1 MIQMETILNVADNT
15 GVKVVRCIQVRGT
28 ASKKYGGVGDVV
40 VGSVRKCSPQSTLR
54 KGAKVRGVI
63 VRTKRDVVRKDGS
76 VLRFDDN
83 SIVLID
89 DNNQPVGNRIF
100 GPVARELRYRNFM
113 RIISLAPEVV

>member
-1 MIQMETILNVADNT
+1 MIQMESLLNVADNT
-15 GVKVVRCIQVRGT
+15 GVKVVRCIQVRSTAAKRFGT
-28 ASKKYGGVGDVV
+28 VGDIVI
-40 VGSVRKCSPQSTLR
+40 GSVRKCTPQSSLR

-63 VRTKRDVVRKDGS
+63 VRTRRDIKRKDGS

-89 DNNQPVGNRIF
+89 NNNQPIGNRIF